1 MGSFV
6 TGDTNWD
13 TRTRLLL
20 VLVAI
25 AIIGVLGFVPPI
37 AQNSAY
43 HAFCDTRAL
52 LLVPNAL
59 NVFSNLPFFVIGV
72 AGLLWLSRRPESLGR
87 DLVPS
92 YAVFFAGLA
101 ATAFGSAYY
110 HWAPTDETLF
120 WDRLPIAVA
129 FMGLFTGVLA
139 ERVTP
144 AATRLLVPL
153 IIFGGGSVVYWRLT
167 GDLRLYALAKFLPL
181 ALIPLIL
188 WLYPARWSRG
198 GDVMIA
204 LGCYLVAKLFE
215 DWDLA
220 AYDALGK
227 LVSGH
232 TIKHLVAAVGVW
244 WLYRMLTQRDRL
256 PSIEQGRADGHE

>member
-1 MGSFV
+1 MGRIVIGNVFS
-6 TGDTNWD
+6 D
-13 TRTRLLL
+13 TRARLLL

-25 AIIGVLGFVPPI
+25 AFIGVLGFVPPI

-43 HAFCDTRAL
+43 HAFCDARAFL
-52 LLVPNAL
+52 LIPNAL
-59 NVFSNLPFFVIGV
+59 NVFSNLPFFAIGV
-72 AGLLWLSRRPESLGR
+72 AGVLWLSRRPASLDRG
-87 DLVPS
+87 LVPS
-92 YAVFFAGLA
+92 YAVFFSGLA
-101 ATAFGSAYY
+101 ATAIGSAYY

-129 FMGLFTGVLA
+129 FMGLFAGILA

-144 AATRLLVPL
+144 AATRLLLPL
-153 IIFGGGSVVYWRLT
+153 VIYGGGSVVYWRLT
-167 GDLRLYALAKFLPL
+167 GDLRLYAIAKFLPL

-198 GDVMIA
+198 SHIMIA

-215 DWDLA
+215 DRDLVV
-220 AYDALGK
+220 YETLGK

-232 TIKHLVAAVGVW
+232 TIKHFIAALGVW
-244 WLYRMLTQRDRL
+244 WVYRMLTRRDRL
-256 PSIEQGRADGHE
+256 PALEQGRA